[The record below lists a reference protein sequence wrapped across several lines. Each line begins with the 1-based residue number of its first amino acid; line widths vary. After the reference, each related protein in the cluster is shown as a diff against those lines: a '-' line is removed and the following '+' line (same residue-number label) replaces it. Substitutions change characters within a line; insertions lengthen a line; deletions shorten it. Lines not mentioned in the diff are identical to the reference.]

1 MRYKF
6 ILFLVVL
13 FSVVFSC
20 QEETPLTF
28 KAVNVT
34 ANNTD
39 IAEINIIEATGNE
52 TVSNNINSQIT
63 KTVVSALHIGDPDSK
78 TETSI
83 EESISN
89 FNNAFEAFKAEF
101 PETPQVWEAQID
113 GEVMYQSPYV
123 VSIAMTSY
131 TNTGGAHGMVVV
143 SFLNFDVKTGNLIE
157 NDALINDLSAFK
169 ELAKTYFNQEIEGNR
184 DLYFEP
190 ENFTLPANIGFND
203 DGLILLYNSYEI
215 APYST
220 GLTEFT
226 IPYETIEGYLNFK

>member
-1 MRYKF
+1 
-6 ILFLVVL
+6 
-13 FSVVFSC
+13 
-20 QEETPLTF
+20 
-28 KAVNVT
+28 
-34 ANNTD
+34 
-39 IAEINIIEATGNE
+39 
-52 TVSNNINSQIT
+52 
-63 KTVVSALHIGDPDSK
+63 
-78 TETSI
+78 
-83 EESISN
+83 
-89 FNNAFEAFKAEF
+89 
-101 PETPQVWEAQID
+101 
-113 GEVMYQSPYV
+113 MYQSPYV

-169 ELAKTYFNQEIEGNR
+169 ELAKTYFNQEIEGKR